1 MFVVP
6 SKLIIDADPG
16 IGDAL
21 AVALA
26 LLDPEVDLLAVTATA
41 GCVSGPTATKN
52 LQAVIELIDPPKWPR
67 LGASEAEIPLPGGDL
82 MPGFVDPA
90 LLNGRNGLG
99 ESAVAVAELHKPHDA
114 VKLMVELVRQYPQ
127 EVTLLT
133 LGPLTNVQAALERDP
148 EFLSLLRELVCF
160 GGSVAVGGNATAA
173 AEFNIFADPEAAR
186 QILKSPATK
195 TLVPLD
201 AAQQL
206 VLNYDQFARLSD
218 IGIGRAGKT
227 ILEWL
232 QFGLRA
238 SHEHL
243 GNEGF
248 SLCEVVALAAVSQDR
263 LVHTNSM
270 AIDVETQ
277 PGLCQ
282 GVTIFDRRAARRWR
296 DNIEVVDGVDVQGLL
311 DYFAR
316 MLRRMEI

>member
-1 MFVVP
+1 MRTVP

-26 LLDPEVDLLAVTATA
+26 LLDPEIDLLAVTATA

-52 LQAVIELIDPPKWPR
+52 LQAVIELIDPAKWPR
-67 LGASEAEIPLPGGDL
+67 LGASEAEVPLPGGEL

-90 LLNGRNGLG
+90 LLNGRHGLG
-99 ESAVAVAELHKPHDA
+99 ESAVAVAELHKPQEA
-114 VKLMVELVRQYPQ
+114 VKLLTELVRLHPQ
-127 EVTLLT
+127 EITLLT
-133 LGPLTNVQAALERDP
+133 LGPLTNVLAAQERDP

-186 QILKSPATK
+186 QILRTPATK

-206 VLNYDQFARLSD
+206 VLNYDQFSRLSD
-218 IGIGRAGKT
+218 VGIGRAGKAM
-227 ILEWL
+227 LEWL

-243 GNEGF
+243 GNEGLA
-248 SLCEVVALAAVSQDR
+248 LCEVVALAAVSQDR
-263 LVHTNSM
+263 LVHTTSM

-277 PGLCQ
+277 TGLCR
-282 GVTIFDRRAARRWR
+282 GVTIFDRRTSRRWR
-296 DNIEVVDGVDVQGLL
+296 DNIEVVDEINPQGLL
-311 DYFAR
+311 DYFGR
-316 MLRRMEI
+316 MLRRIEI

>member
-1 MFVVP
+1 MP
-6 SKLIIDADPG
+6 SKLMIDADPG

-26 LLDPEVDLLAVTATA
+26 LLDPDVDLLGVTATA
-41 GCVSGPTATKN
+41 GCVSGSTSTRN
-52 LQAVIELIDPPKWPR
+52 LQAVIELIDPAKWPR
-67 LGASEAEIPLPGGDL
+67 LGASESPVPLPGGE
-82 MPGFVDPA
+82 MIPGFVDPV

-99 ESAVAVAELHKPHDA
+99 DSAIAVAELHKPHDA
-114 VKLMVELVRQYPQ
+114 VKLLIELVRQHPQ

-133 LGPLTNVQAALERDP
+133 LGPLTNVLAAQERDP

-160 GGSVAVGGNATAA
+160 GGSIAVGGHATAA

-186 QILKSPATK
+186 AVLKSPATK

-218 IGIGRAGKT
+218 VGIGRAGKAV
-227 ILEWL
+227 LEWL

-243 GNEGF
+243 GNEGL
-248 SLCEVVALAAVSQDR
+248 SLSEVVALAAVSQGR
-263 LVHTNSM
+263 LVHTSSM
-270 AIDVETQ
+270 AVDVETQ
-277 PGLCQ
+277 TGLCR
-282 GVTIFDRRAARRWR
+282 GVTVFDRRASRHWR
-296 DNIEVVDGVDVQGLL
+296 DNIDVVDEIDVQGLM
-311 DYFAR
+311 DYFGR
-316 MLRRMEI
+316 LLRRIEI